1 MMARGEGR
9 HIAMVAGEHSG
20 DQLGGKLI
28 PAIRDALGEPV
39 SFSGVGGDAMAG
51 QGCPSLF
58 PLSDIAVM
66 GISAVI
72 PRLPRLIRRVHQTV
86 DAVLQANP
94 DILVILDSPEFT
106 HAVAKRVRRARP
118 DLPVV
123 DYVSPSVWAWRPGR
137 AKKMRRYIDH
147 VLALLPFEP
156 AVHRRLGGPDCTY
169 VGHPLIER
177 LDWIEGLDPRSLA
190 VELDLNPDLPVL
202 VVLPGSRA
210 HEVSRHMKPFGDAL
224 DQMWQ
229 EHGPFEVVIPVVES
243 VRDLI
248 ETNLDGWQCKPH
260 LVSGETAKFQ
270 AFRLARAALA
280 VSGTVT
286 LELALCGAPMAVG
299 YILDPVAARLRWLA
313 SFQSIV
319 LPNLILEEN
328 VFPEFIHEA
337 CTGEKLAA
345 AMIPL
350 MGESKARDAQVAGLT
365 TIADKMR
372 LEAGTPSEM
381 AARTIL
387 AYLPDQHPHRDEC
400 LERDL

>member
-1 MMARGEGR
+1 MTERGEGR

-28 PAIRDALGEPV
+28 PAIKDALGEPV
-39 SFSGVGGDAMAG
+39 SFSGVGGEAMAL

-86 DAVLQANP
+86 DAVLRADP
-94 DILVILDSPEFT
+94 DVLVILDSPEFT

-118 DLPVV
+118 DIPVV

-137 AKKMRRYIDH
+137 AKKMRKYVDH

-156 AVHRRLGGPDCTY
+156 GVHHRLGGPECTY

-177 LDWIEGLDPRSLA
+177 LDWIEGLDPTALA
-190 VELDLNPDLPVL
+190 QELGLQPELPVV

-210 HEVSRHMKPFGDAL
+210 HEVSRHMQPFGEAL
-224 DQMWQ
+224 DLMWQ
-229 EHGPFEVVIPVVES
+229 EHGPFEVIIPVVES
-243 VRDLI
+243 VRELI
-248 ETNLDGWQCKPH
+248 EANLDDWPCKPH
-260 LVSGETAKFQ
+260 FVSGETAKFQ

-286 LELALCGAPMAVG
+286 LELALCGTPMAVG
-299 YILDPVAARLRWLA
+299 YILDPVAARLQWLA

-319 LPNLILEEN
+319 LPNLVLEEN
-328 VFPEFIHEA
+328 VFPEFIYEA
-337 CTGEKLAA
+337 CTGKQLAA
-345 AMIPL
+345 AMLPL
-350 MGESKARDAQVAGLT
+350 MHESKARDTQIAGLDI
-365 TIADKMR
+365 IADKMR
-372 LEAGTPSEM
+372 LDAGTPSEK
-381 AARTIL
+381 AARIVL
-387 AYLPDQHPHRDEC
+387 SYLPDQISEMS
-400 LERDL
+400 

>member
-1 MMARGEGR
+1 MTARGKGR

-28 PAIRDALGEPV
+28 PAIKDALGEPV
-39 SFSGVGGDAMAG
+39 SFSGVGGEAMAS

-72 PRLPRLIRRVHQTV
+72 PRLPRLIRRIHQTV
-86 DAVLQANP
+86 DAVLQADP

-118 DLPVV
+118 GLPVV

-137 AKKMRRYIDH
+137 AKKMRRYVDH

-156 AVHRRLGGPDCTY
+156 GVHRRLGGPDCTY

-177 LDWIEGLDPRSLA
+177 LDWIDSLDPNALTQEQGLD
-190 VELDLNPDLPVL
+190 PDLPVL

-210 HEVSRHMKPFGDAL
+210 HEVSRHMQSFGEAL
-224 DQMWQ
+224 NLIWR
-229 EHGPFEVVIPVVES
+229 ETGPFEIVIPVVES
-243 VRDLI
+243 VRALI
-248 ETNLDGWQCKPH
+248 ETKLDGWPSKPH

-270 AFRLARAALA
+270 AFLLARAALA

-286 LELALCGAPMAVG
+286 LELALCGTPMAVG

-328 VFPEFIHEA
+328 VFPEFIYEA
-337 CTGEKLAA
+337 CTGEQLSA
-345 AMIPL
+345 AMLPL
-350 MGESKARDAQVAGLT
+350 MGETEARDAQLAGLSI
-365 TIADKMR
+365 IADKMR
-372 LEAGTPSEM
+372 LDAGTPSEE

-387 AYLPDQHPHRDEC
+387 TYLPD
-400 LERDL
+400 